1 MTRAE
6 ATEALFDIAVCLSSL
21 GSAPCKAATD
31 IACRYQEQT
40 HRYARACTGWT
51 PSVPRYCRGRQVQ
64 RIILPLG
71 PSDDGRHVWV
81 EATWTLRDS
90 QALTVL
96 NRQETAVHRGG
107 IDIG

>member
-1 MTRAE
+1 MTRTQ
-6 ATEALFDIAVCLSSL
+6 ATEVLLRITAAHHDLSTYE
-21 GSAPCKAATD
+21 AAQH
-31 IACRYQEQT
+31 IACLYREET
-40 HRYARACTGWT
+40 GRFARTCRSWT

-81 EATWTLRDS
+81 EAAWTIRDS